1 VSCICSLISLFVDT
15 VYGAVFASWF
25 LGESL
30 GGPVAYA
37 GAGIITLAAATN
49 AVLDFSASSDATT
62 NDFPDVRGIEFNTGD
77 STVSAKSSKGE

>member
-1 VSCICSLISLFVDT
+1 VDA

-49 AVLDFSASSDATT
+49 ALLDFSGSSDTKT
-62 NDFPDVRGIEFNTGD
+62 DDFPDVAGIEFNTSD